1 VDRTI
6 KWSPLAFRD
15 QIDNTVLSGE
25 VIEQLR
31 NQFIGEEKGLRHLAS
46 LLASREEELRKKL
59 KQQED
64 TK

>member
-1 VDRTI
+1 
-6 KWSPLAFRD
+6 LAFRD
-15 QIDNTVLSGE
+15 QSTNAVLSGE

-46 LLASREEELRKKL
+46 LLALREEELRKKL